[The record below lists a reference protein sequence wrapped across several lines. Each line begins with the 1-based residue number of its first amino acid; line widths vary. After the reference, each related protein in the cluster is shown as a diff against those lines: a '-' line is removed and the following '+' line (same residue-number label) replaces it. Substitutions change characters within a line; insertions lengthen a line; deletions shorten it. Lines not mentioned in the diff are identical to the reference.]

1 MATLNG
7 SEGNDRILG
16 TKSSDTINGRGGDD
30 EIYGY
35 DGDDYFS
42 DREGL
47 NLIYGGLG
55 ADSFNYSHGRLY
67 GEEGNDRFVILM
79 NGSVTEVFAS
89 GGEDDDFFQV
99 SQGMG
104 ADGLAPNMAL
114 CTIEG
119 GDGVDTLTLSL
130 GGDSRGAYQLLLNT
144 TGIEVLFITHGIN
157 LSGDIGYAMSDNF
170 IGAGKTLLVQTEG
183 DFNRT
188 IDFSN
193 ETDGSLIVDF
203 RDISLFGASGS
214 TGQSTSKIYGGAQND
229 IYWGNV
235 WIDIFK
241 GGQGDDFFNG
251 GDAKDIAVFSGRYSD
266 YTITEITYNT
276 FLIKDNVGTDGSDTI
291 VDVNQ
296 LQFSDMTFNVL
307 IRGMEIIGDE
317 SSEEI
322 TGGDEADRLLG
333 AGGDDKIN
341 GGSGHDLIEGGTGS
355 DSIAGG
361 NGNDFLYGGVGSDTL
376 IGSNGN
382 DSVDAGDGDD
392 LIIGGDGAGDD
403 TYVGGE
409 GIDTVKY
416 LSAVAGIV
424 VNLVDGIA
432 ESKAGDDLSGIGRDT
447 LSSIENVIAGNFSD
461 LLIGNQ
467 FDNKIFGLDGDDRII
482 SGGGND
488 QIFGG
493 NGVDT
498 AVLNFSK
505 QSIQQVSQSVNG
517 EVLLIRTEAEQI
529 YLEGMEWV
537 ELNGDV
543 ISSSLLTG
551 IENTPLFISNNASG
565 YVEPS
570 IYEGPVSFLEYQYLG
585 NETGDIVT
593 GSTSNDFMNLFGGD
607 DAADGGAGSDVLDGG
622 TGSNFLTGGIGN
634 DTFFL
639 DGRGGTVTWSTITDF
654 SKSNGDQVNIWGW
667 QDGLSRLLLSFENSG
682 AEGYTGATYH
692 FDLDGNNQIDT
703 SITFAGIGLDGINS
717 PASLEVAGN
726 GYLFFG

>member
-7 SEGNDRILG
+7 GEGNDRILG
-16 TKSSDTINGRGGDD
+16 TKSSDIINGRGGND

-42 DREGL
+42 DSEGL

-55 ADSFNYSHGRLY
+55 ADTFNYSHGKLY
-67 GEEGNDRFVILM
+67 GEAGNDRFVVLM
-79 NGSVTEVFAS
+79 NGSVTEVLAS
-89 GGEDDDFFQV
+89 GGEGDDFFQV
-99 SQGMG
+99 SQGRG
-104 ADGLAPNMAL
+104 ADGLAPNMTL

-119 GDGVDTLTLSL
+119 GEGVDKLTLSL
-130 GGDSRGAYQLLLNT
+130 GGDSRGAYELLLNT

-157 LSGDIGYAMSDNF
+157 LSGDVGYEMSDDF

-183 DFNRT
+183 DNNRT

-203 RDISLFGASGS
+203 RNNSLFGTSGS
-214 TGQSTSKIYGGAQND
+214 TGQSTSKIYGGAKKD
-229 IYWGNV
+229 IYWGNS

-241 GGQGDDFFNG
+241 GGQGDDYFNG
-251 GDAKDIAVFSGRYSD
+251 GDARDISVFSGRYSN

-296 LQFSDMTFNVL
+296 LQFSDMNFNVL

-361 NGNDFLYGGVGSDTL
+361 NGNDFLYGGIGTDTL
-376 IGSNGN
+376 IGSNGD

-416 LSAVAGIV
+416 LSAVAGIA

-432 ESKAGDDLSGIGRDT
+432 ESKAGNDLSGIGRDT

-467 FDNKIFGLDGDDRII
+467 MGNKIFGLNGDDRII

-505 QSIQQVSQSVNG
+505 QSIQKVSQSVNG

-537 ELNGDV
+537 ELNGEV

-570 IYEGPVSFLEYQYLG
+570 VYTGPVTFLEYQHLG

-593 GSTSNDFMNLFGGD
+593 GSTRNDFMNLFGGD

-622 TGSNFLTGGIGN
+622 TGSNFLTGGAGN

-703 SITFAGIGLDGINS
+703 SITFAGIGLQSIT
-717 PASLEVAGN
+717 PPTSLEVAEN